1 MLFPNMERFLW
12 VLLSSVVV
20 AVFSLGFYDPTLR
33 PQVLD
38 FAKVALGAILTAMS
52 ATLAARPK

>member
-1 MLFPNMERFLW
+1 MLFPNWEKFLW

-20 AVFSLGFYDPTLR
+20 AVFLLGFYDPTLR

-38 FAKVALGAILTAMS
+38 FAKVALGAILTAVT
-52 ATLAARPK
+52 ATVTAKSK